1 MYFCIAIYYFDNVFL
16 KKFNSY
22 LNNSTIFFCQS
33 FNQHKISINM
43 NYIEVLFIIEP
54 FEEYILDVLA
64 EELGEIGF
72 ESFVPAENGLAA
84 YIAESLFDES
94 KVETLLTDF
103 PFEASI
109 EYKVTQIES
118 KNWNE
123 EWEKH
128 YFEPIVIGNDCVIH
142 SSFHKNVP
150 QVTYDIVIDPKMAF
164 GTGHHETTSLVIGRL
179 LEMELKGK
187 TVLDMGCGT
196 AVLAILAAMRGAKD
210 IVAID
215 IDTWCTENSTE
226 NIAINKISGIQ
237 VKLGGAELLKGL
249 HFDIILANINRNILL
264 ADMEQYVACLS
275 SGGELYMSGFYKED
289 IPLIEA
295 EANRNGMKLIDFKEK
310 NNWVV
315 VKTVKE

>member
-1 MYFCIAIYYFDNVFL
+1 
-16 KKFNSY
+16 
-22 LNNSTIFFCQS
+22 
-33 FNQHKISINM
+33 M
-43 NYIEVLFIIEP
+43 NYFEINFFITP
-54 FEEYILDVLA
+54 FEEYISDVLA
-64 EELGEIGF
+64 SELGEIGF
-72 ESFVPAENGLAA
+72 DSFVSTEDGLEAYALENV
-84 YIAESLFDES
+84 FDEV
-94 KVETLLTDF
+94 KLKNLLDNF

-109 EYKVTQIES
+109 DYKVTQIES

-128 YFEPIVIGNDCVIH
+128 YFEPIVIGNECVIH

-150 QVTYDIVIDPKMAF
+150 IAKYDIIIDPKMAF

-179 LEMELKGK
+179 LQMDLQDK

-215 IDTWCTENSTE
+215 IDTWCTENSIE
-226 NIAINKISGIQ
+226 NIGVNNIQ
-237 VKLGGAELLKGL
+237 GVKVLLGGAELLQGM

-264 ADMEQYVACLS
+264 ADMEQYAACLS
-275 SGGELYMSGFYKED
+275 SGGELYMSGFYVQD

-295 EANRNGMKLIDFKEK
+295 EANRNGLKLIDYHEK
-310 NNWVV
+310 NNWAV
-315 VKTVKE
+315 VKTIKN